1 VPPALDP
8 VANVYAADVSLVKSI
23 PRATGSEY
31 NPLPMKKN
39 PNADSTPLAESEE
52 GEILERLSERVE
64 KAVAT
69 IQELR
74 RERDQ
79 LRSRITD
86 LEARVADSDET
97 SERVSTLE
105 RERGEIRGRIES
117 ILGSLEALETAE

>member
-1 VPPALDP
+1 
-8 VANVYAADVSLVKSI
+8 
-23 PRATGSEY
+23 
-31 NPLPMKKN
+31 MKKN
-39 PNADSTPLAESEE
+39 PNADTTPLAESEE
-52 GEILERLSERVE
+52 GEILQRLSERVE